1 MHKKKDMEQTGSTIN
16 PGTVEL
22 EVKQG
27 FFIKR
32 KLIIDRLGITFGKKY
47 VPYSDIESLRY
58 GITNVSVNGIPT
70 SVNYTF
76 DFLETN
82 NKKFRVFFS
91 AVALSKK
98 SKSEATD
105 DNSAIV
111 TILWKYLTSKIVDK
125 MIQDLNSNRTVKVGN
140 FEVER
145 SGIRVFYRKFIF
157 LKRETFLP
165 WKDCLKGV
173 GPGHFYIQ
181 SASNK
186 RIKAKSSFLTTWNLN
201 AFYSLINY
209 LWENGNCFRLEKGE
223 KI

>member
-1 MHKKKDMEQTGSTIN
+1 MEQTGSTIN
-16 PGTVEL
+16 PDAVEL

-32 KLIIDRLGITFGKKY
+32 KLIIDRLGITFGKKF

-58 GITNVSVNGIPT
+58 GATNVSVNGIPS

-98 SKSEATD
+98 SKSGAAE
-105 DNSAIV
+105 DNSVIIG
-111 TILWKYLTSKIVDK
+111 ILWKYLTSKIVNK

-145 SGIRVFYRKFIF
+145 KGISISYRRFIF
-157 LKRETFLP
+157 SKREAFLP

-173 GPGHFYIQ
+173 GPGYFYIQ

-186 RIKAKSSFLTTWNLN
+186 KVITKSSFLSTWNLN
-201 AFYSLINY
+201 AFHSVINY
-209 LWENGNCFRLEKGE
+209 LWEGGNCFKLEKGE